1 MEELL
6 HIILPIAIGALIGYC
21 TNYIAIK
28 MLFLPRNEILI
39 AGHKLP
45 FTPGVIPKNKSR
57 IAAAVGA
64 AVSEKLLTE
73 EDIVCSIKES
83 NIAEKAA
90 ADMTEFFMRDE
101 TTVESIIAETG
112 TNIDV
117 EKFSEQL
124 SSVFSEKILD
134 GVKKADLNAVVA
146 DVAAVSFADLLA
158 NPLVAM
164 FMGGNAMN
172 MLSDKIVTALR
183 AYIDEHG
190 YELAEPIIRNETET
204 MLSEPLNKHL
214 EKLRCDETMIYN
226 VIESIM
232 KNFTENKLPQLIG
245 EFRIKDIVEQK
256 INEMAVKDLEE
267 LVLSVMKK
275 ELQTVINLGALIG
288 AVIGTVNIFA

>member
-39 AGHKLP
+39 ARHKLP

-57 IAAAVGA
+57 IASAVGA

-73 EDIVCSIKES
+73 EDIVRSIKES
-83 NIAEKAA
+83 NVAGKAA
-90 ADMTEFFMRDE
+90 ADMTVFFMRDE
-101 TTVESIIAETG
+101 TTVESMIAETG
-112 TNIDV
+112 TNIDA

-124 SSVFSEKILD
+124 SRVFSEKILD

-146 DVAAVSFADLLA
+146 DVAAVSFEDLLA

-190 YELAEPIIRNETET
+190 YELAEPIIRNETEI

-214 EKLRCDETMIYN
+214 EKLHCDETMIYN
-226 VIESIM
+226 IIESIM
-232 KNFTENKLPQLIG
+232 KNFTETKLPKIIG

-288 AVIGTVNIFA
+288 AVIGTVNIFV

>member
-73 EDIVCSIKES
+73 EDIVRSIKES

-101 TTVESIIAETG
+101 TTVESMIAETG
-112 TNIDV
+112 TSIDM

-172 MLSDKIVTALR
+172 MISDKIVTALR
-183 AYIDEHG
+183 AYIDEYG
-190 YELAEPIIRNETET
+190 YELAEPIIKDETEI

-214 EKLRCDETMIYN
+214 EKLHCDETMIYN
-226 VIESIM
+226 VIENIM
-232 KNFTENKLPQLIG
+232 KNFTETKLPQLIG

-288 AVIGTVNIFA
+288 AVIGTVNIFV

>member
-73 EDIVCSIKES
+73 EDIVRSIKES

-101 TTVESIIAETG
+101 TTVESMIAETG
-112 TNIDV
+112 TNIDA

-146 DVAAVSFADLLA
+146 DVAAVSFEDLLA

-172 MLSDKIVTALR
+172 MISDKIVTALR

-190 YELAEPIIRNETET
+190 YELAEPIIRNETEI

-214 EKLRCDETMIYN
+214 EKLHCDETMIYN

-232 KNFTENKLPQLIG
+232 KKFTETKLPQLIG

-288 AVIGTVNIFA
+288 AVIGTVNIFV